1 VEAPP
6 GFEECEQEEWLYNP
20 STKAWM
26 AMDGHHGARTSEI
39 FWKFWGKKGRE
50 DCRATEVRVSV

>member
-20 STKAWM
+20 STKAW
-26 AMDGHHGARTSEI
+26 APGWPPWGEI
-39 FWKFWGKKGRE
+39 FWKFWVGEKRQGRL
-50 DCRATEVRVSV
+50 